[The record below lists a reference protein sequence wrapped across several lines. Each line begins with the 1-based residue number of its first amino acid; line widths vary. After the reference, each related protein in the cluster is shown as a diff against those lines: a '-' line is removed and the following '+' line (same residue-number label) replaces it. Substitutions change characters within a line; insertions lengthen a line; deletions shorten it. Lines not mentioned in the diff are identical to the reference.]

1 MREGHHDV
9 YAPDDL
15 SEVEDVPGPTEILR
29 EASAQLSE
37 LTGMAAESVTSFER
51 SDDGWELEI
60 EVLEV
65 ARIPDTMSLLASYHV
80 RLDPQGTLV
89 GYRRVRR
96 YERGR
101 SDSPRPGGGR

>member
-1 MREGHHDV
+1 M

-15 SEVEDVPGPTEILR
+15 SEVEDVPGIAEILR
-29 EASAQLSE
+29 EASAQLSS
-37 LTGMAAESVTSFER
+37 LTGMAADSVTSFER

-60 EVLEV
+60 EVVEV
-65 ARIPDTMSLLASYHV
+65 ARVPDTMSLLATYHV
-80 RLDPQGTLV
+80 RLDPQGTLA

-101 SDSPRPGGGR
+101 ADPRPGGSR